1 MMKVFVKE
9 KQRVLDDFFKVD
21 RAVIQY
27 EKFDGSISREIIRL
41 NFDRGDSAAA
51 LLVNNDEEKL
61 ILVKQFRYPIY
72 TKEKDKA
79 WALEIV
85 AGTVEKKS
93 NPKDTIIREIQE
105 ETGYLVDSVSQ
116 IFSFYPSPG
125 GSNEKIYI
133 YYAEVTHKNRV
144 ESGGGVISEGEDIQ
158 VLEIPFH
165 QAFQMV
171 ESGEIVDA
179 KTIIAIQW
187 FKARIQD

>member
-72 TKEKDKA
+72 TKDKNKA

>member
-1 MMKVFVKE
+1 MKVVIKNT
-9 KQRVLDDFFKVD
+9 KRILDDFFKVD
-21 RAVIQY
+21 KSVLQY

-72 TKEKDKA
+72 TKDKDKA